1 MWPSLRI
8 YCIAIISISIGIK
21 SAVNAGV
28 LSCIHDLERQ
38 FRQLHD
44 NLLTELEHKKVSVP
58 KMLRSLTLLPIEIR
72 IEYKSAIIEM
82 FPVLRRESTIG
93 DLFYHLSPLVDFLSY
108 GLLKYI
114 IDMFGSKALKKKM
127 VSYSDDILVFMKK
140 TTVKQLMSV
149 WPGQQEIPPTFSK
162 LRAKIDEDP
171 STYTLH
177 DLDQLRKRFCSGVKL
192 SDIVL
197 VLIGLETSNSF
208 IAEWLI
214 PSALIP
220 QLMESARKLDYGF
233 YLQKRI
239 LKMSVDEKQIFPMPP
254 DAKPKAPAL
263 QAAATTAKVKLI
275 LYLRERGPITEYC
288 PTPHFGLN
296 FLLRSIMFT

>member
-1 MWPSLRI
+1 MTRDPTTEPYLTIGGVVKSDMDL
-8 YCIAIISISIGIK
+8 ISF
-21 SAVNAGV
+21 
-28 LSCIHDLERQ
+28 IHDLEHQ
-38 FRQLHD
+38 FRQIHES
-44 NLLTELEHKKVSVP
+44 LLTELEDNKVSVP

-114 IDMFGSKALKKKM
+114 IDEFGSKVLKKKI
-127 VSYSDDILVFMKK
+127 VSYSDDVLVFMKK

-171 STYTLH
+171 STYTLY

-220 QLMESARKLDYGF
+220 QLIESARELDYGF

-239 LKMSVDEKQIFPMPP
+239 LKISVDEKQIFPMLP

-263 QAAATTAKVKLI
+263 QATAATATVKLSSSI
-275 LYLRERGPITEYC
+275 KGRVRKERVDLPD
-288 PTPHFGLN
+288 
-296 FLLRSIMFT
+296 